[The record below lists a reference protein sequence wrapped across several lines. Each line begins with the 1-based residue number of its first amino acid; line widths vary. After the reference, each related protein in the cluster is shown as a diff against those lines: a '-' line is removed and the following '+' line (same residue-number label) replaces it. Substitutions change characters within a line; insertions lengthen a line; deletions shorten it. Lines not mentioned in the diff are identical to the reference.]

1 MPRQYQP
8 ETIEGLTAW
17 WKNIQA
23 NTAALTSLGFTAG
36 EIAAIQNDAKW
47 AVFAYETLRN
57 LYESYHQTILAYA
70 ERITYGPIDGPIG
83 EPTEPPEFPDLPTPV
98 VLAGVERR
106 RAKWVETAKA
116 KLTYTQSLGEALRIV
131 APEVP
136 FDPDSYVAKLTNV
149 KSLGPRSVSGRFRKE
164 YGNVEGVILQGR
176 KEGTTGWTELGRF
189 SALPFTANVPVTGST
204 PEVWQFQVRAYKRD
218 VPFGAPSDIVQ
229 VTILP

>member
-1 MPRQYQP
+1 MPKYQP

-17 WKNIQA
+17 WKNIQN
-23 NTAALTSLGFTAG
+23 NTAALTALGFPVD
-36 EIAAIQNDAKW
+36 EIAAIQDDAKW

-57 LYESYHQTILAYA
+57 LYESYHETILAYA
-70 ERITYGPIDGPIG
+70 ERITYGPIDGAIG
-83 EPTEPPEFPDLPTPV
+83 TPTAPPAMPTLPAPV

-136 FDPDSYVAKLTNV
+136 FDPDSYVAKLTGV
-149 KSLGPRSVSGRFRKE
+149 KSPGPRTVSGRFRKE
-164 YGNVEGVILQGR
+164 YGNVEGVIVFGR
-176 KEGTTGWTELGRF
+176 KEGTTSWTELGRF
-189 SALPFTANVPVTGST
+189 TALPFTANVPVTGST
-204 PEVWQFQVRAYKRD
+204 PEVWEFQVRAFKRD